1 MAASGCL
8 AFGLVRSPALLLC
21 SIMLFKFFDQQGA
34 LTVMAY
40 VPELYPTRLR
50 VMGNAYAGSA
60 SRVTSAL
67 APMMVGF
74 LIAMHFFMT
83 IWAISAGVYLAGAL
97 IMWVFG
103 QETKGR
109 ILEECAQS

>member
-1 MAASGCL
+1 
-8 AFGLVRSPALLLC
+8 
-21 SIMLFKFFDQQGA
+21 
-34 LTVMAY
+34 
-40 VPELYPTRLR
+40 
-50 VMGNAYAGSA
+50 
-60 SRVTSAL
+60 
-67 APMMVGF
+67 MMVGF

-83 IWAISAGVYLAGAL
+83 IWAIFAGVYLAGAL